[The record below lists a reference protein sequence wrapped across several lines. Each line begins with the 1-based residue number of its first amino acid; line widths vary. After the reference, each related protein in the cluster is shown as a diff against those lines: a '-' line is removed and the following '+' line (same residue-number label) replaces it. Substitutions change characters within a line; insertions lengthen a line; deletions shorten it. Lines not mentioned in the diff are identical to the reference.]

1 MLWATTLAD
10 IQSRYAGSVLGM
22 FWLVI
27 YPILMLTSM
36 YSSSRSGWNRSP
48 RRSM

>member
-10 IQSRYAGSVLGM
+10 IQSRYAGSVWGG

-27 YPILMLTSM
+27 YPS
-36 YSSSRSGWNRSP
+36 
-48 RRSM
+48 

>member
-1 MLWATTLAD
+1 MFHSFKVLWDHRKMLWATTLAD

-27 YPILMLTSM
+27 YPILMLTA
-36 YSSSRSGWNRSP
+36 
-48 RRSM
+48 